1 MAKSKKTAVDIYWV
15 DGDHLCAKNVC
26 NTVSQILEVQKT
38 KFPKISNEIVSN
50 FKENITHFFEIVD
63 RDSDAYI
70 DGHFK
75 VFYVRNYNVD
85 SNDAHYNKY
94 LMSIQIFN

>member
-1 MAKSKKTAVDIYWV
+1 MAKTKKTSIDIFWV

-26 NTVSQILEVQKT
+26 NTVLQTLEMQKD

-50 FKENITHFFEIVD
+50 FEENFTLFFKTAD

-75 VFYVRNYNVD
+75 VFYIRNYNAD
-85 SNDAHYNKY
+85 SNDVRYNKY
-94 LMSIQIFN
+94 LLSIQIFN